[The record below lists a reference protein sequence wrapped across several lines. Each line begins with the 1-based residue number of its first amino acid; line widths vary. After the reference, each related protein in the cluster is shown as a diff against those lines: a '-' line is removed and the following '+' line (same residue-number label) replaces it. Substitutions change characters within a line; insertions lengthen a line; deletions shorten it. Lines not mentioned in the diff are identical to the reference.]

1 MGQTKLDKKGQAI
14 FRQKKI
20 LELISK
26 PGGMSCTRLAKK
38 FNVARGTII
47 NDIRDLRAMGYPV
60 QTSMTVEEKMY
71 SALFELTKPPRWPF

>member
-1 MGQTKLDKKGQAI
+1 MGQMKLDKRGQAI

-26 PGGMSCTRLAKK
+26 PGGMSCTRLAEK
-38 FNVARGTII
+38 FHVSRGDII

>member
-1 MGQTKLDKKGQAI
+1 MGQTERDKKAAAR

-26 PGGMSCTRLAKK
+26 PGGMSCTRLSKK
-38 FNVARGTII
+38 FNVSRGTII

-60 QTSMTVEEKMY
+60 QTSMTVESKMY
-71 SALFELTKPPRWPF
+71 SALFELPKIPEWPY

>member
-1 MGQTKLDKKGQAI
+1 MGQMKLDKRGQAI

-26 PGGMSCTRLAKK
+26 PGGMSCTRLARKL
-38 FNVARGTII
+38 NVPRGTII

-71 SALFELTKPPRWPF
+71 SALFELTKSPRWPF